1 MIARAAPAAKNA
13 LMNVYDFVIVGA
25 GSAGCV
31 LANRLSA
38 NGRYRVRLLEA
49 GGSDLSPWVQIPIGY
64 GKAFYNKQLNWM
76 YQTEPVA
83 SLNGRRD
90 YWPRGKV
97 LGGSSSINA
106 MVYIRG
112 QKEDFDEWAALG
124 NSGWGWPEA
133 LVYFKKAETNAN
145 GADEWRGGAGPL
157 YVSDVRKDTH
167 PICKNF
173 LQAAAQCGLR
183 FNPDFNGQTQAGA
196 GYYQNTMRNGRRMSA
211 ARAYLWPAR
220 KRKNLSVVKHAHA
233 RRILFKD
240 KKAIGVEY
248 SRHGKKQTVFARREV
263 ILSAGAINSP
273 QLLMLSGVG
282 DSKALKDMGI
292 AIIHDAPAV
301 GQNLQDHLCIDHVY
315 RARTPT
321 LNQQLG
327 PLWGKLWHGLRY
339 LLTRGGPL
347 SLGVNQ
353 AGGFARVNGGGSRP
367 DLQLFFSPVSY
378 TRAPPGRRPLMNPD
392 PFPGY
397 LLSAQPTRPRSRG
410 WLTLRSADPF
420 DAPLI
425 MPNYLADD
433 HDLAAML
440 AGAKYLRKLSQAP
453 ALAAITEREIL
464 PGDQAQSDAELIAD
478 IRNRSGTVFHP
489 AGTCRMG
496 IDTRQNVVNP
506 GLQAHGL
513 HGLRIVDASIFPTLT
528 SGNINAPTIMVA
540 EKAADMILADQ
551 QQHTGGAHVHQGL

>member
-1 MIARAAPAAKNA
+1 
-13 LMNVYDFVIVGA
+13 MNVYDFVIVGA

-133 LVYFKKAETNAN
+133 LGYFKKAETNAN
-145 GADEWRGGAGPL
+145 GADEWRGGDGPL
-157 YVSDVRKDTH
+157 YVSDVRKDPH

-173 LQAAAQCGLR
+173 LQAAAECGLR
-183 FNPDFNGQTQAGA
+183 FNPDFNAQTQAGA
-196 GYYQNTMRNGRRMSA
+196 GYYQNTMRHGRRMSA

-220 KRKNLSVVKHAHA
+220 NRKNLSVVKHAHA
-233 RRILFKD
+233 RRILFKG

-248 SRHGKKQTVFARREV
+248 SRHGKKQTVFADREV

-282 DSKALKDMGI
+282 DSKALKDLGI

-347 SLGVNQ
+347 ALGVNQ
-353 AGGFARVNGGGSRP
+353 AGGFARINGSGSRP

-378 TRAPPGRRPLMNPD
+378 TKAPPGKRPLMHPD

-420 DAPLI
+420 DAPMI
-425 MPNYLADD
+425 TPNYLADD

-440 AGAKYLRKLSQAP
+440 AGAKYLRRLSQAP
-453 ALAAITEREIL
+453 ALAAITELEIL
-464 PGDQAQSDAELIAD
+464 PGDHAQTDAELIAD

-513 HGLRIVDASIFPTLT
+513 RSLRIVDASIFPTLT

-540 EKAADMILADQ
+540 EKAADMILQDQ
-551 QQHTGGAHVHQGL
+551 QQHTGGDHVHQGL